1 MGSFLVTP
9 KESRMRVLTWF
20 YILFSM
26 NSHLPWLEL
35 GSFTLAAWGTFID
48 VRKTSE
54 FWIQR
59 PKGSNEDRAQSGAN
73 AMPWGYLVGSWQ
85 SWPSLTSLLPDHQPR
100 TFSVILFSVNI
111 CLKNLVKHTFQGLYC
126 GPTQGDA
133 ERSGRELSPKASD
146 LEGTEASG
154 WPS

>member
-54 FWIQR
+54 FWIQH
-59 PKGSNEDRAQSGAN
+59 PKGSNEDWAQSGAN

-111 CLKNLVKHTFQGLYC
+111 CLKNLVKHTFQGLYLWTNTGWC
-126 GPTQGDA
+126 WEIW
-133 ERSGRELSPKASD
+133 ER
-146 LEGTEASG
+146 TEPQSLRLRG
-154 WPS
+154 HRS